1 MRFIVHDFE
10 TTGVN
15 SRTCG
20 VCQSAIAIVD
30 IDIEGN
36 WEIVAQEV
44 ELHHP
49 GMPIPHGAA
58 KVHGITDQMVAG
70 KPNFEESL
78 PVTYEQAM
86 QEFSPT
92 GVLGYNSNKYDNN
105 IARRVGLD
113 VDALIQVDMMI
124 AARRLM
130 NLGHI
135 PRARLVDA
143 YEGLT
148 GKPAENAH
156 DAMGDV
162 MMTLELIKPT
172 MKIMELSSFTAL
184 LEWME
189 QKQVNPRMTM
199 PFGKHKGSPLDL
211 IPKPYL
217 EWLLKKDDLDEE
229 LRASAKEA
237 LNGH

>member
-30 IDIEGN
+30 IAMDGS

-49 GMPIPHGAA
+49 GMKIPHGAA
-58 KVHGITDQMVAG
+58 SVHGITDQMVAG

-78 PVTYEQAM
+78 PATYEQAM
-86 QEFSPT
+86 TEFSPT

-105 IARRVGLD
+105 IARRLGLD
-113 VDALIQVDMMI
+113 VDSLVQVDMMI

-130 NLGHI
+130 SLGHI

-156 DAMGDV
+156 DAMADV
-162 MMTLELIKPT
+162 VMTLELIKPA
-172 MKIMELSSFTAL
+172 MRIMGLDSFPGL
-184 LEWME
+184 IGWME
-189 QKQVNPRMTM
+189 RPDVNPSMKL
-199 PFGKHKGSPLDL
+199 PFGKHKGSPLDI
-211 IPKPYL
+211 IPKDYL

-229 LRASAKEA
+229 LKASAKAA